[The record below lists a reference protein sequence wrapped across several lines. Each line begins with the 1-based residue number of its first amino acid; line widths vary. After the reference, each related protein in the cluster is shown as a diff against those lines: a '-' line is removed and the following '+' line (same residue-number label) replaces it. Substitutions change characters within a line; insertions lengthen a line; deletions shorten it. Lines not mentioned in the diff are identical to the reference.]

1 MKSLGEKMNI
11 KEAFER
17 VRDAAKGLFTAKE
30 EPKEF
35 VQDMDICSMYQIPAP
50 NFEELQVK
58 TRLNRSKSVNTNY
71 INAFNHVIAK
81 NGGKYGL

>member
-1 MKSLGEKMNI
+1 MNI

-17 VRDAAKGLFTAKE
+17 VREATKGLFAAKE

-35 VQDMDICSMYQIPAP
+35 VQDMDICSMYQMPAP
-50 NFEELQVK
+50 NLEEYQAEPRNQS
-58 TRLNRSKSVNTNY
+58 RLYNKNY